1 MVTLVYLILLY
12 LIHMFLEA
20 SDSFLYE
27 SFIHSYQRSFERN
40 VVTDTKRITFRVTK
54 HAPSGRKS
62 VPHFCKGFLW
72 FIYTYVQGYAL
83 SQFVFLQS
91 HL

>member
-12 LIHMFLEA
+12 LIHMFFET

-54 HAPSGRKS
+54 DS
-62 VPHFCKGFLW
+62 
-72 FIYTYVQGYAL
+72 
-83 SQFVFLQS
+83 
-91 HL
+91 